1 MRGSLARGV
10 LLAVFLV
17 APLAGAIGSE
27 DPALPDVPSVPKLPD
42 PESLEIERFV
52 EEVLDAGEGVSRAP
66 CASLAVGPAQER
78 LDAKTYLGEQTV
90 GVELNGAVPA
100 VEGANAVFVV
110 YPVACKNWVEDLLA
124 HDTQDYG
131 ELLAPLL
138 P

>member
-1 MRGSLARGV
+1 MRGSLARVV
-10 LLAVFLV
+10 LFAVFLV
-17 APLAGAIGSE
+17 TPLAGAVSSG
-27 DPALPDVPSVPKLPD
+27 DPTVPDPPSVPKLPD
-42 PESLEIERFV
+42 PESLEVERFV
-52 EEVLDAGEGVSRAP
+52 QDALDEGEGVSRAP
-66 CASLAVGPAQER
+66 CASLAVGPAQEH

-124 HDTQDYG
+124 HDTQEYG
-131 ELLAPLL
+131 EFLAPLL